1 MSDRLKPVARLRRW
15 DRERGSLAYDVVC
28 VLILLFLLLVPA
40 AWLGDPMALR

>member
-1 MSDRLKPVARLRRW
+1 MSDRLKPVARLLLW